1 MEERNFAK
9 ELFEFKSAIISE
21 IMDTIEQVEK
31 NTNKATLT
39 LEYPVEVLAVDTV
52 SNFPANYNVTEVDAD
67 NIYDDEGREMELGEI
82 TAESLVDLLGAIKS
96 MFWNWQ

>member
-67 NIYDDEGREMELGEI
+67 NIYDDEGREMEMNEI
-82 TAESLVDLLGAIKS
+82 TAESLVDLHGAIK
-96 MFWNWQ
+96 WEYRNWI

>member
-1 MEERNFAK
+1 MEERNFGK

-39 LEYPVEVLAVDTV
+39 LEYPVEVLWVGTWL
-52 SNFPANYNVTEVDAD
+52 P
-67 NIYDDEGREMELGEI
+67 G
-82 TAESLVDLLGAIKS
+82 
-96 MFWNWQ
+96 